1 MTNVDQHG
9 WVVGAVVPLP
19 PERAY
24 SVLVPE
30 PSSAIDAVRWA
41 AQAARFFAA
50 ALAVEPAKRYPAGGW
65 PRVDRAAVRV
75 GPLVETAVAEVP
87 RGVVALATLPLS
99 DAPLVRAQAERGV
112 AAMGGA
118 GFDVLLAR
126 ATRLWQLDAVPLEGE
141 PGAALLV
148 AALLASLA
156 LGPVVAPDGAVLGVK
171 GCRGR
176 LAALRSG
183 YGAAGRC

>member
-1 MTNVDQHG
+1 MTSVDEHG
-9 WVVGAVVPLP
+9 WVVGAVAPLP

-30 PSSAIDAVRWA
+30 PSSVIDAVRWV

-50 ALAVEPAKRYPAGGW
+50 SLAVEPAKRYPAGGW
-65 PRVDRAAVRV
+65 PRVDRATVRV
-75 GPLVETAVAEVP
+75 GPLAGPPGGGVP
-87 RGVVALATLPLS
+87 RGVVALCTLPLS
-99 DAPLVRAQAERGV
+99 DAPLVRARAAQGV

-126 ATRLWQLDAVPLEGE
+126 ATRLWQLDAAPLEGE

-156 LGPVVAPDGAVLGVK
+156 LGPVLAPDGAVLGVK
-171 GCRGR
+171 SCRDR
-176 LAALRSG
+176 LAALGSG
-183 YGAAGRC
+183 RGAAGRR